1 MGALAERAR
10 RRRRRRRGGLG
21 GRAAASVEAPKGGS
35 KIGAENKNV
44 SIELSG
50 VDIAHHFLTDG
61 CMAKIAMRRKLR
73 FLKAKGYTRLE
84 LDRALHLANKGA
96 VVTADSRRRRRSSR
110 KWPGGATRCAGWSRA
125 RSASRRA
132 APS

>member
-1 MGALAERAR
+1 
-10 RRRRRRRGGLG
+10 
-21 GRAAASVEAPKGGS
+21 
-35 KIGAENKNV
+35 
-44 SIELSG
+44 
-50 VDIAHHFLTDG
+50 
-61 CMAKIAMRRKLR
+61 MAKIAMRRKLR

-84 LDRALHLANKGA
+84 LDQALHLANKGA
-96 VVTADSRRRRRSSR
+96 VVDDSRRRRRSGR